1 VFGVQA
7 FWKDRRSS
15 TSKGRFGF
23 DLAPLGSSLPQKLV
37 EDRLSLGLLLFSGGG
52 VGWSGVR
59 DSVIVCAGPTSL
71 AISLG

>member
-23 DLAPLGSSLPQKLV
+23 DLAP
-37 EDRLSLGLLLFSGGG
+37 RLE
-52 VGWSGVR
+52 
-59 DSVIVCAGPTSL
+59 L
-71 AISLG
+71 AA